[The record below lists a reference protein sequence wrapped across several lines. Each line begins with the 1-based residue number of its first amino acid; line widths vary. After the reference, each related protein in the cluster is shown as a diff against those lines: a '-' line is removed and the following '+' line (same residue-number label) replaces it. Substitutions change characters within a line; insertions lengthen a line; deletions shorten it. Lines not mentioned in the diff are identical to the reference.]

1 MDIVLVHGSYHG
13 AWCWDRL
20 VPELE
25 ARGHRVLTVD
35 LPISDAAA
43 GLAEYADAV
52 EATVDGL
59 TAPILVGHSMAGL
72 VIPLVAERHALAKLI
87 FLAAFVPEPGVS
99 LGEQR
104 EREPI
109 DGTVTLKTAEW
120 TDLGDN
126 VWMVG
131 PNTATELFYPDAR
144 PGDAAWAVSQLRP
157 QAYRFMSEPSPLSAW
172 PDVPSR
178 YIVCHDDVAI
188 NPHWCRSAARERLGT
203 EAVEI
208 AGAHS
213 PFVTRPAELAELLHS
228 LL

>member
-13 AWCWDRL
+13 AWCWERL
-20 VPELE
+20 TPELE
-25 ARGHRVLTVD
+25 ARGHRVRAMD
-35 LPISDAAA
+35 LPISDPDA
-43 GLAEYADAV
+43 GLSEYADAV
-52 EATVDGL
+52 AATLDGL
-59 TAPILVGHSMAGL
+59 TDPVLLGHSMAGL
-72 VIPLVAERHALAKLI
+72 VIPLVAARGRVSKMI
-87 FLAAFVPEPGVS
+87 FLAAFVPVPGES

-109 DGTVTLKTAEW
+109 DGTVAPKTAEW

-126 VWMVG
+126 VFMVG
-131 PNTATELFYPDAR
+131 PNTAIELFYPDAR
-144 PGDAAWAVSQLRP
+144 PSDAAWAVSQLRP
-157 QAYRFMSEPSPLSAW
+157 QAYRFMSEPSSLSAW

-188 NPHWCRSAARERLGT
+188 NPHWCRAAARDRLGT

-213 PFVTRPAELAELLHS
+213 PFVTRPAELAELLDS

>member
-1 MDIVLVHGSYHG
+1 M
-13 AWCWDRL
+13 
-20 VPELE
+20 
-25 ARGHRVLTVD
+25 D
-35 LPISDAAA
+35 LPISEPAA
-43 GLAEYADAV
+43 GLADYAD
-52 EATVDGL
+52 TVTTAMDGL
-59 TAPILVGHSMAGL
+59 SVPVVVGHSMAGL
-72 VIPLVAERHALAKLI
+72 VIPLVAERRPVSKLI
-87 FLAAFVPEPGVS
+87 FLAAFLPEPGVS

-109 DGTVTLKTAEW
+109 DAVVAPKTAEW

-172 PDVPSR
+172 PDVLSR

-188 NPHWCRSAARERLGT
+188 NPHWCRAAARDRLGT

-213 PFVTRPAELAELLHS
+213 PFVTRPAELAELIHS
-228 LL
+228 VL